1 MKAQIYLILKRRAF
15 SGNARTLRL
24 QSGGLPE
31 NERPNFLRPR
41 LKAFLQ
47 TQTTPAKE
55 TFCKTF
61 FKTCSITCAIIS
73 VILHLFVILHP
84 NHKTAGCRSK
94 MQSLANLK
102 SIRIIKNIK
111 L

>member
-41 LKAFLQ
+41 LKTFLQ
-47 TQTTPAKE
+47 TQTTPAKRNLLQN
-55 TFCKTF
+55 F
-61 FKTCSITCAIIS
+61 FQNM
-73 VILHLFVILHP
+73 LYNMRHY
-84 NHKTAGCRSK
+84 
-94 MQSLANLK
+94 
-102 SIRIIKNIK
+102 
-111 L
+111 